1 MIRKTKGTDLM
12 KYMLIIAGITVIAA
26 VNFIMYCCLI
36 IASRED
42 RILEKLNRRSNPE
55 GYDD

>member
-1 MIRKTKGTDLM
+1 M